1 MADAVKRL
9 LVDLETSPVK
19 GYWWRGM
26 YEVNPIK
33 ILEHS
38 RILSYAYKWYG
49 EKGGIQCV
57 SQRMFST
64 YAKSKTDNK
73 LLVDSLV
80 KLYEQADFVIGHN
93 LKAFD
98 DKVANKGVLLNGLT
112 PPPRHRV
119 IDTLTV
125 ARTTFNLD
133 SNKLDDL
140 ATLLKIGRKL
150 PHTGFPMWEGCMDG
164 NLKDWY
170 MMEKYNKHD
179 IFLLE
184 GVYEKFRPFIER
196 PKLKRIR

>member
-1 MADAVKRL
+1 MAETNTL
-9 LVDLETSPVK
+9 LIDFETSPIK

-38 RILSYAYKWYG
+38 RVLSYAYKWYG
-49 EKGGIQCV
+49 GKEIKCL
-57 SQRMFST
+57 SQRMFPT
-64 YAKSKTDNK
+64 YAKDKVDNK
-73 LLVDSLV
+73 LLMKSLV
-80 KLYEQADFVIGHN
+80 ELYERAEYVVAHN
-93 LKAFD
+93 LKKFD
-98 DKVANKGVLLNGLT
+98 DRVANKGIIMNAIT
-112 PPPRHRV
+112 PPKRHRV
-119 IDTLTV
+119 IDTLTI
-125 ARTTFNLD
+125 AKSEFNFD

-140 ATLLKIGRKL
+140 AALLKIGRKL

-164 NLKDWY
+164 VLKDWL

-196 PKLKRIR
+196 PKLKRLR

>member
-1 MADAVKRL
+1 MTDKKVL
-9 LVDLETSPVK
+9 LIDLETSPVQ
-19 GYWWRGM
+19 GWWWRGM

-33 ILEHS
+33 ITKHS
-38 RILSYAYKWYG
+38 RILSYAWKWYG
-49 EKGGIQCV
+49 ERSAIQCV

-64 YAKSKTDNK
+64 YSKNKDDNK

-80 KLYEQADFVIGHN
+80 KLYKQADYVVGHN

-98 DKVANKGVLLNGLT
+98 DKVANKGILLNNAEV
-112 PPPRHRV
+112 PPRHRV

-125 ARTTFNLD
+125 ARQNFLLD

-140 ATLLKIGRKL
+140 AQLLGVGRKL
-150 PHTGFPMWEGCMDG
+150 PHTGFPMWEGCMEG
-164 NLKDWY
+164 KISSWY
-170 MMEKYNKHD
+170 LMEKYNKHD

-184 GVYEKFRPFIER
+184 GVYNKFRPFIER

>member
-1 MADAVKRL
+1 MNDRTL
-9 LVDLETSPVK
+9 LIDLETSPVK
-19 GYWWRGM
+19 GYWWAGM
-26 YEVNPIK
+26 HEVNPIK

-49 EKGGIQCV
+49 CDKIEVV

-64 YAKSKTDNK
+64 YTKDKVDNK
-73 LLVDSLV
+73 MLVKSLV
-80 KLYEQADFVIGHN
+80 KLYSGAEYVVGHN

-98 DKVANKGVLLNGLT
+98 DKVANKGILLNGIP

-125 ARTTFNLD
+125 ARSTFRLD

-140 ATLLKIGRKL
+140 AAILKIGRKL
-150 PHTGFPMWEGCMDG
+150 PHTGFPMWEGCMAG
-164 NLKDWY
+164 NIKDWY
-170 MMEKYNKHD
+170 LMEKYNKHD

-184 GVYEKFRPFIER
+184 GVYNKFRPFIER

>member
-1 MADAVKRL
+1 MEKTL
-9 LVDLETSPVK
+9 LLDLEVSPIK

-49 EKGGIQCV
+49 ESTISCV
-57 SQRMFST
+57 SQRCFST
-64 YAKSKTDNK
+64 YAKNKIDNR
-73 LLVDSLV
+73 LLVASLV
-80 KLYEQADFVIGHN
+80 KLYSKAAYVVGHN

-98 DKVANKGVLLNGLT
+98 DRVANKGILLNGLT

-119 IDTLTV
+119 IDTLTI
-125 ARTTFNLD
+125 ARANFSLD

-140 ATLLKIGRKL
+140 AALLGIGRKL
-150 PHTGFPMWEGCMDG
+150 PHTGFPMWEGCMEG
-164 NLKDWY
+164 KAKDWC

-184 GVYEKFRPFIER
+184 GVYDKFRPFIER

>member
-1 MADAVKRL
+1 MDKPVNTL

-19 GYWWRGM
+19 GYWWKGM

-49 EKGGIQCV
+49 EAEIKCV
-57 SQRMFST
+57 SQRMFKT
-64 YAKSKTDNK
+64 YEKDKVDNK
-73 LLVDSLV
+73 MLVSSLVD
-80 KLYEQADFVIGHN
+80 LYSKAEFVVGHN

-98 DKVANKGVLLNGLT
+98 DRVANKGVLLNGLK

-119 IDTLTV
+119 IDTLTISR
-125 ARTTFNLD
+125 ANFNLD
-133 SNKLDDL
+133 SHKLDDL
-140 ATLLKIGRKL
+140 AALLGVGRKL
-150 PHTGFPMWEGCMDG
+150 PHTGFPMWEGCMEG
-164 NLKDWY
+164 NIKDWY
-170 MMEKYNKHD
+170 LMEKYNKHD

-184 GVYEKFRPFIER
+184 GVYNKFRPFIER